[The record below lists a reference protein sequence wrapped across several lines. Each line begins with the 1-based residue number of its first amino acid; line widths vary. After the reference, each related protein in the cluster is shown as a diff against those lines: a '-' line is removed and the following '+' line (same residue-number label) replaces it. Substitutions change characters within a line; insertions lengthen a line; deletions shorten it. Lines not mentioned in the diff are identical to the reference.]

1 MSDPGLTYRTREE
14 VAEIRKT
21 TDPILQLRNIILDNR
36 VATENDLKDI
46 ETQIRERI
54 DKEVEQI

>member
-21 TDPILQLRNIILDNR
+21 TDPILQLKNIILDNK

-46 ETQIRERI
+46 ENKIRE
-54 DKEVEQI
+54 